1 MKVPELRIEVAGDKF
16 SYQISTGYTY
26 IRAVLKNNAVKS
38 FERSLKDCITHSSAD
53 GKNQQGRNTPFLPAS
68 VLPLQSH
75 LKN

>member
-38 FERSLKDCITHSSAD
+38 FERSLKDCITHSSGDVFPA
-53 GKNQQGRNTPFLPAS
+53 TLPYCILSTA
-68 VLPLQSH
+68 
-75 LKN
+75 